1 MFCEN
6 CGKQLSDNAR
16 FCPFC
21 GASVNGDVP
30 APAVKTQMQESASAA
45 PMAPVAPNAS
55 ALIYRTKCP
64 SCGNVQDS
72 RFVDTCKKCGTQHQ
86 VDTVNNG
93 FLQIYRMGHFS
104 GSIAGAAIYLDGEG
118 MGHVA
123 NASSVLIELPPKTY
137 NLHMAISTLR
147 NCLDIPVTIEP
158 GKTVCVKSQIKMGMI
173 KNTIILHLVDP
184 SEMPPLA

>member
-1 MFCEN
+1 
-6 CGKQLSDNAR
+6 
-16 FCPFC
+16 
-21 GASVNGDVP
+21 
-30 APAVKTQMQESASAA
+30 
-45 PMAPVAPNAS
+45 
-55 ALIYRTKCP
+55 
-64 SCGNVQDS
+64 
-72 RFVDTCKKCGTQHQ
+72 
-86 VDTVNNG
+86 
-93 FLQIYRMGHFS
+93 
-104 GSIAGAAIYLDGEG
+104 

>member
-1 MFCEN
+1 
-6 CGKQLSDNAR
+6 
-16 FCPFC
+16 
-21 GASVNGDVP
+21 
-30 APAVKTQMQESASAA
+30 
-45 PMAPVAPNAS
+45 MAPVAPNAS

>member
-6 CGKQLSDNAR
+6 CGKPLSDGAR
-16 FCPFC
+16 FCPYC

-30 APAVKTQMQESASAA
+30 MAAGQTQMQSSVAA
-45 PMAPVAPNAS
+45 APVAPDAN
-55 ALIYRTKCP
+55 ALIYRTKC
-64 SCGNVQDS
+64 SVCGNVQDS
-72 RFVDTCKKCGTQHQ
+72 RYMDNCKNCGTPHQ

-104 GSIAGAAIYLDGEG
+104 GAVAGAAIYLDGEG

-137 NLHMAISTLR
+137 NLHMAISALR

-173 KNTIILHLVDP
+173 KNTILLHLVDP